1 MEFFIVGE
9 MVKLS
14 SYYTG
19 RWVSHYSVDLGNSD
33 IHVVF
38 FIRSDHIVDWRS
50 GYSISLF
57 RKWKCANV
65 RSSRIGTCS
74 IEFV

>member
-19 RWVSHYSVDLGNSD
+19 RWVSHYSVDLGITD

-38 FIRSDHIVDWRS
+38 FIHFD
-50 GYSISLF
+50 
-57 RKWKCANV
+57 
-65 RSSRIGTCS
+65 
-74 IEFV
+74 